1 MKYILILLL
10 ALITLQ
16 VNAQKIIGSTTTAG
30 GDLQGNYPNPIIK
43 NNTVNRANLTQGL
56 RDSLLYRSKDT
67 VVIRTA
73 NYDFEGQYPYSLWA
87 KYNNV
92 YVMFEAKNGSA
103 NLFDIRVPYPQDS
116 LLGTNFIIIPIIDVQ
131 DSINIGCTLASIIV
145 QNTTGVSIAGTRLIK
160 SAKHSQLFPIVKMH
174 CIRSNIFGDYQW
186 AMELDFDLEKVQAA
200 VTSLAITSLTGDVT
214 GTGAGAVATTI
225 SANAVTTGKI
235 ADVNVTLAKLA
246 TNSVNSAKIVDAS
259 VALGDMASNSIN
271 GSKIVDYSINGDDI
285 GYSTLRAGDA
295 TNAVIK
301 FASGAVLTT
310 PASGAWEFDG
320 NKLNFTIS
328 GTRKRL
334 ALTNDVAPSAGQLP
348 IGNGTDYTAAALT
361 AGTGITVTNG
371 AGSITIA
378 QTTAGVTHLTVT
390 DANEDI
396 VTEVEASAIT
406 HVSYYL
412 TSGTSRDLTLPAPT
426 SALAGRSVVV
436 SYTATDF
443 GYTGVV
449 LNTAAGSNEFWAMNP
464 STLAG
469 ASFSFAGINA
479 GRQSA
484 TMWTCRQINGTWYWA
499 EDFSYDPS
507 YNFVADERKTGSTG
521 TTLTFTESVELG
533 IFNDIKF
540 SLYKN
545 GLFLSPGV
553 DYTIASTEPVTITL
567 AVSAISGDVFFFQY
581 K

>member
-1 MKYILILLL
+1 MKHILIFLSL
-10 ALITLQ
+10 LITVQLG
-16 VNAQKIIGSTTTAG
+16 AQKIIGSTTTAG
-30 GDLQGNYPNPIIK
+30 GDLEGIYPNPRIKQNII
-43 NNTVNRANLTQGL
+43 NRANLTQGL

-67 VVIRTA
+67 IVYRTA
-73 NYDFEGQYPYSLWA
+73 NYDFEEQYPNSLWA
-87 KYNNV
+87 KYNTV
-92 YVMFEAKNGSA
+92 FVMFENKNGTA
-103 NLFDIRVPYPQDS
+103 NLFDLRIPSPKDS
-116 LLGTNFIIIPIIDVQ
+116 LVGTTFVIIPIIDVV
-131 DSINIGCTLASIIV
+131 DSISIGTTLGANIQ
-145 QNTTGVSIAGTRLIK
+145 QNSSGISNYATKLIK
-160 SAKHSQLFPIVKMH
+160 SAKTTELFPIVKMH
-174 CIRSNIFGDYQW
+174 CTRSNLTSSYTW
-186 AMELDFDLEKVQAA
+186 MMELDFDIQKVQT
-200 VTSLAITSLTGDVT
+200 VIQNMAITALTTDV
-214 GTGAGAVATTI
+214 VASGIGSVAATI
-225 SANAVTTGKI
+225 QPNAVTTAKI
-235 ADVNVTLAKLA
+235 ADANVTLVKLNS
-246 TNSVNSAKIVDAS
+246 NSVNSSKIVDGS
-259 VALGDMASNSIN
+259 VALADMAANSVN

-285 GYSTLRAGDA
+285 GYSILRAGDA
-295 TNAVIK
+295 TNAILK
-301 FASGAVLTT
+301 YASGAVLTT
-310 PASGAWEFDG
+310 PATGAWEFDG

-361 AGTGITVTNG
+361 AGTGITITNG
-371 AGSITIA
+371 SGSITVA
-378 QTTAGVTHLTVT
+378 QTTAAITHLAVV
-390 DANEDI
+390 DASEDI
-396 VTEVEASAIT
+396 VAEVGASAIT

-412 TSGTSRDLTLPAPT
+412 TSSTSRDLTLPAPT

-499 EDFSYDPS
+499 EDFTYDPS
-507 YNFVADERKTGSTG
+507 YSFVADERKTGSTG